1 MSNTGPTAE
10 QQGRL
15 IKAKRS
21 ITYLLCFSIVMFFAG
36 LTSAYLVSKGGSTYW
51 VNFDLP
57 AAFWWSTA
65 FILASSLTL
74 HMALVNARRD
84 RKRQVA
90 PWVVATLALGL
101 CFTVSQFKGWHALLE
116 DGYALVSRL
125 KSLQGEYGRD
135 YTIQRMG
142 ETLVKQG
149 DQYFLPEDTGFEH
162 PLNAEMDQVLNSAS
176 SYSMRLPTRTSP
188 ISSAAWWPWWSCP
201 SWPRWG
207 GMAKRT
213 TKGYGRVPSSGTFWP
228 ACGYT
233 CFCSWPSFTNIAH
246 RNTYAC
252 QAKHPKRSA
261 PRSSGGAIVPRSAS
275 ATGR

>member
-21 ITYLLCFSIVMFFAG
+21 ITYLLCVTIVMFFAG
-36 LTSAYLVSKGGSTYW
+36 LTSAYLVSKGGATYW
-51 VNFDLP
+51 VNFRLP
-57 AAFWWSTA
+57 ADFWWSTA

-74 HMALVNARRD
+74 QMALVHARRD

-116 DGYALVSRL
+116 GGYALVSRL
-125 KSLQGEYGRD
+125 KSLHGEYGRD

-162 PLNAEMDQVLNSAS
+162 PLNPEMDQVLNSAS
-176 SYSMRLPTRTSP
+176 SYFYALTYAHFAHIIGGLVALVVMA
-188 ISSAAWWPWWSCP
+188 IMAA
-201 SWPRWG
+201 
-207 GMAKRT
+207 
-213 TKGYGRVPSSGTFWP
+213 KGRYGRADHQGLWAGTLFWHFL
-228 ACGYT
+228 AGLWVYL
-233 CFCSWPSFTNIAH
+233 FLFLAFVH
-246 RNTYAC
+246 
-252 QAKHPKRSA
+252 
-261 PRSSGGAIVPRSAS
+261 
-275 ATGR
+275 